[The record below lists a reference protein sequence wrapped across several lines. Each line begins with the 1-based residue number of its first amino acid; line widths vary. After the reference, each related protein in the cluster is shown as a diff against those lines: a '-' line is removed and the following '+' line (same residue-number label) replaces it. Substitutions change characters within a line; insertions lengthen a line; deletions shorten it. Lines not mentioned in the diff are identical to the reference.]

1 MTPYEL
7 SLYLSEYSEKQRL
20 EQEEKI
26 TLAYLTAY
34 WQRVQKMPSLKEV
47 LGKTK
52 PKEAMTPE
60 QMLKQIKLLNAVF
73 GGEVKENS
81 N

>member
-7 SLYLSEYSEKQRL
+7 NLYLSEYTEKQKI

-34 WQRVQKMPSLKEV
+34 WQRVQKMPSLKEI
-47 LGKTK
+47 LGKVK
-52 PKEAMTPE
+52 PKEPMTPE
-60 QMLKQIKLLNAVF
+60 QMLKQVQVLNAMF